1 MEILN
6 YFEEEKKEELL
17 VQVEACQWGAAR
29 FLGKLLR
36 EGTFLDMLGGWGAL
50 YLLMDGEKLVAFGTL
65 TGQDAIRDESMTPWI
80 GFVFVQPEY
89 RGHRYS
95 QLLLNHCEAEAA
107 KLGYSK
113 IYIGTDHIGLYEK
126 YGYIYMENRVD
137 YWGDDTRIL
146 FKELGGQDHE
156 P

>member
-6 YFEEEKKEELL
+6 YFGQENQAALRDKIA
-17 VQVEACQWGAAR
+17 ACPWGAVR
-29 FLGKLLR
+29 FLTDLL
-36 EGTFLDMLGGWGAL
+36 EKGTFYDMLGGWGDL
-50 YLLMDGEKLVAFGTL
+50 YLLVDGEELVAFGTL

-126 YGYIYMENRVD
+126 YGYIYMENRLD
-137 YWGDDTRIL
+137 YWDDDTRIL

>member
-1 MEILN
+1 MEIVN
-6 YFEEEKKEELL
+6 YFEQDKKVELL
-17 VQVEACQWGAAR
+17 AQIEACDWGAAR
-29 FLGKLLR
+29 FLGELLR
-36 EGTFLDMLGGWGAL
+36 NGTFLDMLGGWGDL

-80 GFVFVQPEY
+80 GFVFTQPEY

-95 QLLLNHCEAEAA
+95 ERLLSYCEEEAV
-107 KLGYSK
+107 KRGYSK
-113 IYIGTDHIGLYEK
+113 VYIATDHIGLYEK
-126 YGYIYMENRVD
+126 FGYTYMENRMD

-146 FKELGGQDHE
+146 FKKLGGQDCE